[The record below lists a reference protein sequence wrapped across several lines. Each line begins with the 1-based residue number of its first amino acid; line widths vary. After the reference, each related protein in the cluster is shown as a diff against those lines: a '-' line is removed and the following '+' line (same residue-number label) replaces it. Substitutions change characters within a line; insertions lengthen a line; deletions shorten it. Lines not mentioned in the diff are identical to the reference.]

1 MDRFSTLEKE
11 YSFAPKEVYT
21 QRVEIK
27 TPVVVRQKAKSY
39 DYKEKREMTLTTSHD
54 KS

>member
-27 TPVVVRQKAKSY
+27 TPVVVRQKAKS
-39 DYKEKREMTLTTSHD
+39 TTR
-54 KS
+54 KNAK